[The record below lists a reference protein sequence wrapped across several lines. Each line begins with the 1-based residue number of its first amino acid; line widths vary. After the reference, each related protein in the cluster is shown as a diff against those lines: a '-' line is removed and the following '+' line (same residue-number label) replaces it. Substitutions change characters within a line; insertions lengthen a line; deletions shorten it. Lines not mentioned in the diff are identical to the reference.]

1 MKIKTIKSDEILDS
15 RGIPTVSVEVELED
29 GTKSFASVPSGT
41 STGAY
46 EAHELRDGDERRYN
60 GKGVLKACENIEK
73 FISPRINGIS
83 VFDQTRVDELM
94 IDIDGTPNK
103 EKLGANAMLAVSLAV
118 IRAHSIVKKEE
129 LYETIGRI
137 YGFKE
142 AKIPSPLAV
151 IIEGGSHSDSNADIQ
166 EYMVELGNDDFDET
180 VRKITLI
187 YDSLEEVLKN
197 NGKNTNVGFEGAF
210 GPSLS
215 SNREALDLIMQ
226 AIQRTGL
233 KEGKDV
239 RISLDI
245 AASEI
250 YDAESK
256 KYLLR
261 SEDIA
266 LTAHQMTAYL
276 EEISRS
282 YPILSIEDG
291 MAEDDWEG
299 WQHLNERLG
308 TKIILVG
315 DDLFVT
321 NTERIRSGIDRNAA
335 NAVLIKP
342 NQIGTVT
349 ETVAA
354 IKMAKFAGWEPI
366 VSHRSGETNDTF
378 IADLAVASG
387 CSYIKIGA
395 PTRGERVAKYN
406 RLSEIA
412 KKFSSIRSQ

>member
-1 MKIKTIKSDEILDS
+1 MKIKTIKANEILDS
-15 RGIPTVSVEVELED
+15 RGIPTVSVEVELEN
-29 GTKSFASVPSGT
+29 GVKSFASVPSGT
-41 STGAY
+41 STGVY
-46 EAHELRDGDERRYN
+46 EAHELRDGDKTRHK

-73 FISPRINGIS
+73 LIAPKMVGVS
-83 VFDQTRVDELM
+83 VFEQVQIDEMML
-94 IDIDGTPNK
+94 DIDGTTSK
-103 EKLGANAMLAVSLAV
+103 EKLGANAMLAVSLAT
-118 IRAHSIVKKEE
+118 IRAHSVVKDEE
-129 LYETIGRI
+129 LYETISRV
-137 YGFKE
+137 YGLKGS
-142 AKIPSPLAV
+142 KVPSPLAV

-166 EYMVELGNDDFDET
+166 EYMIELGNEDFDKT
-180 VRKITLI
+180 IRRITLV
-187 YDSLEEVLKN
+187 YESLEEVLKD

-226 AIQRTGL
+226 AIQKAGL

-239 RISLDI
+239 RIALDI

-266 LTAHQMTAYL
+266 LTSHQMTAYL

-299 WQHLNERLG
+299 WQHLNECLG
-308 TKIILVG
+308 DKVILVG

-349 ETVAA
+349 ETVEA
-354 IKMAKFAGWEPI
+354 IKMTKFAGWEPI

-378 IADLAVASG
+378 IADLAVAAG

-412 KKFSSIRSQ
+412 ENFSKVKR